1 MDRLNAALATGL
13 ACALLAGCS
22 RDMPMGRV
30 SGRVTFE
37 GNPVTEGQIVF
48 QPEQGPA
55 ASGLLDAEGRYRLS
69 THAPGDGAVQGLH
82 RVTIVPAEAGV
93 QLQPGQPPA
102 PPTAP
107 KFNLPEKYLR
117 PETSELTAEVA
128 AGSNTFN
135 FALP

>member
-1 MDRLNAALATGL
+1 MGRLSVAVPMGL
-13 ACALLAGCS
+13 ACALLAGCG
-22 RDMPMGRV
+22 RGMPMGQV

-37 GNPVTEGQIVF
+37 GNPVTEAQLVF
-48 QPEQGPA
+48 QPERGPA
-55 ASGLLDAEGRYRLS
+55 ASGLLDADGRYRLS

-102 PPTAP
+102 PPSAP
-107 KFNLPEKYLR
+107 KFNLPNEYLR
-117 PETSELTAEVA
+117 PETSGLTADVK
-128 AGSNTFN
+128 AGSNTFD